1 MDRGV
6 CLQDESP
13 IRAEVISQLSVCPD
27 EVFGSQYLAR
37 AKTPDSTVKY
47 PEYGACPLQGVA
59 WYSRDGTVDVG
70 NWQAYDRVMSFYLRC
85 HYHTAPFILTDPGR
99 NHHHH
104 GLVLDRSSSTEE
116 STETEVAPLKPESPF
131 APLWGI
137 PVWWTQSVRPKPSY
151 DYGYLF
157 DAKQDN
163 ILLTA
168 LDACKAVSCVPV
180 EGGMPRS
187 SFSTYTACVQ
197 ANVWDP
203 FIRACVGPGHT
214 CQKRLHPSASSNCPA
229 WPAYTATL
237 PSSQGEEE
245 SADPPVESRLH
256 LEWVVAGVG
265 LVAVVW
271 YFLKA
276 NKPFFASAA
285 NPSSTKAV

>member
-27 EVFGSQYLAR
+27 DIFGSQYLAR
-37 AKTPDSTVKY
+37 AEIPDSTVYSPK
-47 PEYGACPLQGVA
+47 YGACPLQGAA
-59 WYSRDGTVDVG
+59 WYSRGGTVDVG

-85 HYHTAPFILTDPGR
+85 HYHTAPFILPDPGR
-99 NHHHH
+99 DHHRN
-104 GLVLDRSSSTEE
+104 LDFESSSGYYE
-116 STETEVAPLKPESPF
+116 STENEEKPEKKDNAPF
-131 APLWGI
+131 TPLWGI
-137 PVWWTQSVRPKPSY
+137 PVWWTQSVRPKPSD

-187 SFSTYTACVQ
+187 SFSTYAACVQ
-197 ANVWDP
+197 AKVWQP
-203 FIRACVGPGHT
+203 FLHACVEPGHT

-229 WPAYTATL
+229 WPAYKPTR
-237 PSSQGEEE
+237 PSSHGEEE
-245 SADPPVESRLH
+245 SAEPPAETRLQ
-256 LEWVVAGVG
+256 LEWIVTGVG

-271 YFLKA
+271 YFLKVK
-276 NKPFFASAA
+276 KPFSASAGD
-285 NPSSTKAV
+285 PSSTKAV